1 MPDAPLEPDR
11 EEPDAGLSQEV
22 AAFDALAAAPTTTA
36 VTTKVLGVAPLS
48 LRAPSAYGSLFER
61 YVRVLDRS
69 LDRQTYRDA
78 AVGAADELR
87 AIAEG
92 LGALDAGA
100 REVADLHARALRQ
113 KTRTAT
119 ITKAQAYTAEGR
131 LIAFELMGH
140 LVSYYRRRAGTT
152 PRSDHG

>member
-1 MPDAPLEPDR
+1 MPDAPEPER

-22 AAFDALAAAPTTTA
+22 AAFDALAAAPTTA

-48 LRAPSAYGSLFER
+48 LRAPSEYWPLFER
-61 YVRVLDRS
+61 YARVLDHS
-69 LDRQTYRDA
+69 LDRHTYRDPA
-78 AVGAADELR
+78 AGASEELR

-92 LGALDAGA
+92 LGALEAGA
-100 REVADLHARALRQ
+100 REIADLHARALRQ

-119 ITKAQAYTAEGR
+119 FHKAEAYTAEGR

-140 LVSYYRRRAGTT
+140 LVSYYRRRASVNSRGD
-152 PRSDHG
+152 RG